1 MEGNEIFLL
10 TDDGLDDDL
19 MLSYMLK
26 QLRHHEVA
34 QALLTNPPPKGA
46 RSGPGLIGAGMSC
59 SMLMPSTV
67 SDSKLEHKLAP
78 TYRLHRWSTL
88 LHLSSWTPVSQHPHR
103 HPEVNP

>member
-34 QALLTNPPPKGA
+34 QALLTNPPQ
-46 RSGPGLIGAGMSC
+46 RVQGAG
-59 SMLMPSTV
+59 LV
-67 SDSKLEHKLAP
+67 SLAP
-78 TYRLHRWSTL
+78 
-88 LHLSSWTPVSQHPHR
+88 
-103 HPEVNP
+103 E